1 MSKNTLFPGRPAYE
15 GPKAGIFG
23 LLHHEILC
31 ESSRDV
37 MEWVEYVKKYKPA
50 HEVEIRL
57 RNMIYLGGCETVA
70 KLAPLYADYVAK
82 LEALDADYVAKREA
96 LYADYEAKR
105 RPLDA
110 DYEAK
115 REALYAD
122 YEAKRDAFYAEIR
135 DYIFLHIPD
144 CPWNGETLVFP
155 N

>member
-1 MSKNTLFPGRPAYE
+1 MTKNVLFPGRPAYE

-70 KLAPLYADYVAK
+70 TRVAIQ
-82 LEALDADYVAKREA
+82 
-96 LYADYEAKR
+96 ADYEAKR

-115 REALYAD
+115 RRPLD
-122 YEAKRDAFYAEIR
+122 AEIR

-144 CPWNGETLVFP
+144 CPWNGETLVSP
-155 N
+155 